1 MPYGREMHTAMD
13 HLLFYC
19 RPKEAEMSRSTF
31 LNKIKA
37 AFWLLGGVPET
48 AGHGDVGND

>member
-1 MPYGREMHTAMD
+1 MQTAVD

-19 RPKEAEMSRSTF
+19 RTEEADMGRSTF

-37 AFWLLGGVPET
+37 AFSLLDGLPKD
-48 AGHGDVGND
+48 AGYGDVGND